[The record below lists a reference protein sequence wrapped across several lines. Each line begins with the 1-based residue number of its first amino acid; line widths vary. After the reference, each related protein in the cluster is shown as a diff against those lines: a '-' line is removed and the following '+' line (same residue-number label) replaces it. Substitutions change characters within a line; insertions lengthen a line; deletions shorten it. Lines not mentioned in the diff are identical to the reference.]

1 MGGGDRT
8 GFYREIINSMLANST
23 ELDSFRRRIDSLR
36 VNNSRLRDDLERETQ
51 RLLNFQQ
58 RTTERQ
64 PAQSALKKQLEEL
77 TARELEVLRCIAE
90 GNSTKEIGDRLGI
103 TFKTAACHRHR
114 LMQKLDV
121 HGTGALVRLAIA
133 SGVVNV

>member
-1 MGGGDRT
+1 
-8 GFYREIINSMLANST
+8 MLASAF

-36 VNNSRLRDDLERETQ
+36 VNNSRLRDELERETS
-51 RLLNFQQ
+51 RLVKFQE
-58 RTTERQ
+58 RTTQRQ
-64 PAQSALKKQLEEL
+64 PAQSALRKQLEEL
-77 TARELEVLRCIAE
+77 TARELEVLRYIAE
-90 GNSTKEIGDRLGI
+90 GHSTKEIGACLGI

-133 SGVVNV
+133 LGVTKV